1 MAVEVPR
8 TLEYM
13 GDQLNVAHL
22 LEWKISQ
29 IGKRASQRKPK
40 VQWPANER
48 KAAYLDQRLKSLI
61 MSILPKMN
69 YVINCLTAKST
80 WEDLILYHEGLY
92 DVKESRD
99 TDLKLCY
106 NTFKFKEGE
115 NLTQTFTRYKAL
127 MNELVNDGIK
137 LLKLEINTG
146 FINGLPKKWLSFCQ
160 SLRNIIHVKESELAF
175 LFGKLNYEENLI
187 DNSPDDEE
195 DIRSSQEY
203 LNDLKEEYQARAL
216 LAKSK
221 RFFKKESKKSSGAK
235 ATEETQCHKCG
246 RKGHF
251 ERDCFSKTPVPSFSS
266 PFLNNTQP
274 NSINPSK
281 HKLKLKADK
290 DFKSKYNKVKAR
302 LALLSPVSSDKDELV
317 DVKSLMALGDEER
330 VPMSKEDVRNGEW
343 VQTSV
348 KKVHTLL
355 ELEDNDDR
363 KAVLN
368 HLCSDLRY
376 VKEQRNN
383 LLSKHKDL
391 NTKRTLPSESQMN
404 TTNPSVVV
412 TDSSASEYDLADESS
427 VYSIP
432 LPPLEK
438 LGFAKVNRKA
448 SALNTNLAPAVKLKN
463 VKIEDDLPFATIIKE
478 INDLKL
484 QVSKIWVDLLQDLKS
499 QDLQNASFHLAL
511 TIVV

>member
-13 GDQLNVAHL
+13 GDQLNVAPL

-29 IGKRASQRKPK
+29 IGKRGSCDTS
-40 VQWPANER
+40 
-48 KAAYLDQRLKSLI
+48 LDFQ
-61 MSILPKMN
+61 
-69 YVINCLTAKST
+69 
-80 WEDLILYHEGLY
+80 D
-92 DVKESRD
+92 
-99 TDLKLCY
+99 
-106 NTFKFKEGE
+106 
-115 NLTQTFTRYKAL
+115 
-127 MNELVNDGIK
+127 
-137 LLKLEINTG
+137 
-146 FINGLPKKWLSFCQ
+146 
-160 SLRNIIHVKESELAF
+160 
-175 LFGKLNYEENLI
+175 
-187 DNSPDDEE
+187 SPDDEE

-343 VQTSV
+343 VQNSM

-391 NTKRTLPSESQMN
+391 VET
-404 TTNPSVVV
+404 
-412 TDSSASEYDLADESS
+412 
-427 VYSIP
+427 
-432 LPPLEK
+432 
-438 LGFAKVNRKA
+438 
-448 SALNTNLAPAVKLKN
+448 
-463 VKIEDDLPFATIIKE
+463 
-478 INDLKL
+478 
-484 QVSKIWVDLLQDLKS
+484 LKS
-499 QDLQNASFHLAL
+499 CKEKPMAL
-511 TIVV
+511 E